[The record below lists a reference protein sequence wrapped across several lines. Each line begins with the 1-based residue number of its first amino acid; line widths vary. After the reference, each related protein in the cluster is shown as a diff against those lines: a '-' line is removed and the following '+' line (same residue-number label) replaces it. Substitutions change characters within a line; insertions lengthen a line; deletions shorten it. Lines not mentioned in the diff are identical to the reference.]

1 MNHFELL
8 KSIFVL
14 VYGFKCGNNMNEVIR
29 KMFEKRSKPKSAERP
44 VDCLKSLDPNKFPT
58 CRALLKQHIKRAWF
72 TTKLY
77 KTAYMAYP
85 LSDCTPIDYGQK
97 LSECGNYLEINWFE
111 DYQVLP
117 EIKSLEETNINNEQM
132 FDEYYEDSDGN
143 IYENDESDKDDGSD
157 YDHV

>member
-1 MNHFELL
+1 
-8 KSIFVL
+8 
-14 VYGFKCGNNMNEVIR
+14 
-29 KMFEKRSKPKSAERP
+29 
-44 VDCLKSLDPNKFPT
+44 
-58 CRALLKQHIKRAWF
+58 
-72 TTKLY
+72 
-77 KTAYMAYP
+77 MAYP

-143 IYENDESDKDDGSD
+143 IYENDESDKDDSSD
-157 YDHV
+157 YDDF